1 MKKLIQI
8 IRILIEDKRK
18 GKEGRTDRVTA
29 INELLGGTKSAYTP
43 ELETGNRKWIV
54 EYKRPQFW
62 YDNRPITLTETIR
75 CFSSWHVRLWKL
87 IGDKGSMVG
96 FTNTMV
102 GGFGKRE
109 IYKFLNV
116 EARRHNAIF
125 DRADERERAKH
136 SQPEETENAHAKE

>member
-18 GKEGRTDRVTA
+18 GKEGRSDRVTS
-29 INELLGGTKSAYTP
+29 INELLGVTKSTYTP
-43 ELETGNRKWIV
+43 ELDTGNRKWVV
-54 EYKRPQFW
+54 EYKRSQFW
-62 YDNRPITLTETIR
+62 YDNRPITLKETIR

-102 GGFGKRE
+102 SGFGKKE
-109 IYKFLNV
+109 IYEFLHK
-116 EARRHNAIF
+116 EARRHDVIF
-125 DRADERERAKH
+125 DKADERERAEH
-136 SQPEETENAHAKE
+136 SESEGNDEKAS